1 MNYKSESLDDLARML
16 KEGTVIFEYAKKDG
30 SVRVAKGTMNED
42 YLPERIPEQI
52 TFDVEAINELMK
64 AKNIPTLEEY
74 ARGNGLTVVGTV
86 GDKYVFIPIKEK
98 KKNENIFT
106 YYDIEKDAFRSFNKD
121 NFLGIV

>member
-1 MNYKSESLDDLARML
+1 MNYKSTSIDDLTRML
-16 KEGTVIFEYAKKDG
+16 KEGVVIFEYAKKDG

-74 ARGNGLTVVGTV
+74 ARGNGLKVVGTV
-86 GDKYVFIPIKEK
+86 CDKYVFIPIKEK

-106 YYDIEKDAFRSFNKD
+106 YYDVEKDAFRSFNKD